1 MKTLIISLACIM
13 YSIFTFAQKQYY
25 DPILEIP
32 WNTEDGIETEW
43 NYMYHSG
50 ITSFKMLNK
59 NEVAVYG
66 SVNHAVKIYNITK
79 DSNVISFNL
88 PKGGFQEW
96 TYDTEKNVFYIYF
109 NRAISMYCYDGTFIK
124 RPELNEAYLTGVI
137 NDLNIINSK
146 LFFETGSGFYKLSE
160 NGMFVPPE
168 EQLNTK
174 LNLTGTIAFDSILYD
189 INTIDGNRLDYEYG
203 AMGSKRTKMTAYF
216 KHETRSASPL
226 IIKGDRIFFA
236 YSSRINMNGERKLF
250 TFISEISLST
260 GHVMSELKLPNI
272 RYVYLEKT
280 LESFNGNIYYLL
292 TTPGNAKLFK
302 LLPDDIQPNDPPV
315 FDNIDFS
322 PSLDYEYNY
331 MDEIDKHVKKKSL
344 EQGVGSANKLKSTA
358 ITPEEGSI
366 MRSQIMDRAYKYERI
381 QWLAEDIQNLP
392 TDWNSTA
399 DNPVNDINYGD
410 CNDYDG
416 ITIPGWIEWG
426 TSYGE
431 YNTSMPYKW
440 GGFTHYNDWNDL
452 VGRLYERPSHKRIP
466 GDLSSSGSVSVS
478 DECVIG
484 IDCSGLVS
492 RTWNLTTKRGTSN
505 IDNCSEEIEFD
516 ELQKGDI
523 LNRVDHHVMIFKSYD
538 NTQREEE
545 YTVIHSEGRN
555 HGRVIEERK
564 SRNYVS
570 DYTPRRYDNV
580 LDYDLYITNIQVNE
594 IPLEDND
601 GIDVDIT
608 IENRGS
614 ESYIGRMRA
623 QLYELE
629 RDDVDDLETDV
640 MQIGNT
646 EIASVFNSSNVTYN
660 FSDDFVPNNLSGL
673 YGLVLEY
680 EDDDGNWQYIPSE
693 NYENYN
699 GIPVHCLIVTGTVF
713 DQYGQPEEGTR
724 IEIRNRLI
732 AHKKSTSNFF
742 KNIDITDKEGRY
754 VVVGSLNQ
762 EELILKASGNHSD
775 KIVYPGNGQA
785 QIIDIN
791 YTNQPV
797 DIYSEVVWSLIT
809 NYKFSSGIKI
819 NGKKDNFLNICN
831 NLYETKGLK
840 ITPPKYSEIV
850 GGVNEKYR
858 FCLRNKKV
866 DKESGFCY
874 GELGVEGTP
883 GLFNPVYTYHP
894 EYFLSAWEVDPKTLD
909 PISEEKMGWISLPG
923 FEHKSTSKPDKVGYY
938 KTYFFH
944 IYPGEFKEIGI
955 PLQPGKYYGFKI
967 ATDYPE
973 FGGWDEVTKYF
984 YFMHDKKNLEV
995 TGKIDQSLKI
1005 YDQFTFRDA
1014 YADTDCNVT
1023 LEAGNKMVFNEYT
1036 HFPKGAYMK
1045 FKINP
1050 ELTDVCSNKK
1060 NLKTTESVNQNSSV
1074 IADTQADALDFSCLC
1089 HPKQFS
1095 QNNKQQKS
1103 LNNNTLTKDTT
1114 RATSRANATIY
1125 PNPNQG
1131 QFVIAFNEEQSH
1143 AVVELYN
1150 SNGHIHYKK
1159 TFNNVNKLLLDIST
1173 MAKGMY
1179 LLKIMHDG
1187 KVFREKVIYK

>member
-1 MKTLIISLACIM
+1 MKILIISLACIM
-13 YSIFTFAQKQYY
+13 YSTFTIAQKHYY
-25 DPILEIP
+25 EPILEIP
-32 WNTEDGIETEW
+32 WNTENGIETEW

-50 ITSFKMLNK
+50 IQSFKMLSNNK
-59 NEVAVYG
+59 VAVYG
-66 SVNHAVKIYNITK
+66 QVNQAIKIYDIQK
-79 DSNVISFNL
+79 DSNIISFNL
-88 PKGGFQEW
+88 PKRGFQEW
-96 TYDTEKNVFYIYF
+96 TYDTASYLFYIYF
-109 NRAISMYCYDGTFIK
+109 NRNIHVYCYDGTFIK
-124 RPELNEAYLTGVI
+124 QPEINKKIIFNVPYSLDVI
-137 NDLNIINSK
+137 DSK
-146 LFFETGSGFYKLSE
+146 LYYSTSVGIYQLANKGEFL
-160 NGMFVPPE
+160 PPKQ
-168 EQLNTK
+168 QLQYN
-174 LNLTGTIAFDSILYD
+174 LNFPGIIAFDSMLYD
-189 INTIDGNRLDYEYG
+189 INNIDGNKLYFEYG
-203 AMGSKRTKMTAYF
+203 KLGEERTKMTAYF
-216 KHETRSASPL
+216 NHEIRSASL
-226 IIKGDRIFFA
+226 LAIRGGRLYFKTSEIIKTKDGQKFYTRIIEI
-236 YSSRINMNGERKLF
+236 SKVTGNVL
-250 TFISEISLST
+250 SEI
-260 GHVMSELKLPNI
+260 VLPNI
-272 RYVYLEKT
+272 KYVYLEKRI
-280 LESFNGNIYYLL
+280 EAFNNNIYYLL
-292 TTPGNAKLFK
+292 TTPENAKLFK
-302 LLPDDIQPNDPPV
+302 LLPDKIEKNDPPV
-315 FDNIDFS
+315 FNNIAFP

-331 MDEIDKHVKKKSL
+331 MDEIDKHVKKKTSP
-344 EQGVGSANKLKSTA
+344 EQGIGSSRKLKSTA

-466 GDLSSSGSVSVS
+466 GDLSSAGSVSVS

-484 IDCSGLVS
+484 VDCSGLVS
-492 RTWNLTTKRGTSN
+492 RAWNLTTKRNTTGLVG
-505 IDNCSEEIEFD
+505 IADEIEYD
-516 ELQKGDI
+516 ELQPGDI
-523 LNRVDHHVMIFKSYD
+523 LDRPDHHVMIFVSH
-538 NTQREEE
+538 NPTRTNQE
-545 YTVIHSEGRN
+545 YTVIHSEGAT
-555 HGRVIEERK
+555 HGRVIEEYK
-564 SRNYVS
+564 SNDYVS
-570 DYTPRRYDNV
+570 DYTPYRYENL

-594 IPLEDND
+594 SPLEEND

-608 IENRGS
+608 IENTGS

-680 EDDDGNWQYIPSE
+680 EDDDGNWQYIPNE

-699 GIPVHCLIVTGTVF
+699 GIPVHCLVVTGTVF
-713 DQYGQPEEGTR
+713 DQYGQPEVGTR
-724 IEIRNRLI
+724 IRIRNRFCCPL
-732 AHKKSTSNFF
+732 KSTSNFV
-742 KNIDITDKEGRY
+742 KNTDLTDKEGRY
-754 VVVGSLNQ
+754 LVVGPLNW
-762 EELILKASGNHSD
+762 EEAILEVSGNHSD
-775 KIVYPGNGQA
+775 KIVNQGNGQV

-797 DIYSEVVWSLIT
+797 DIYSEHVVTRIT
-809 NYKFSSGIKI
+809 SYKFSSGIKI
-819 NGKKDNFLNICN
+819 NGKTNNFLNICN
-831 NLYETKGLK
+831 NLYETGGLK
-840 ITPPKYSEIV
+840 ITPPKYAELV
-850 GGVNEKYR
+850 GGGNEKYR
-858 FCLRNKKV
+858 FYLRNKKV
-866 DKESGFCY
+866 DKEMYSGGHVDQFS
-874 GELGVEGTP
+874 GS
-883 GLFNPVYTYHP
+883 LFSSVYTYHP
-894 EYFLSAWEVDPKTLD
+894 EYFLSAWEVDPKTLE
-909 PISEEKMGWISLPG
+909 PISEEKMGWISIP
-923 FEHKSTSKPDKVGYY
+923 EKEYTSTRKPDDVSYY
-938 KTYFFH
+938 STYFFH
-944 IYPGEFKEIGI
+944 IYPDDFLEINI
-955 PLQPGKYYGFKI
+955 ILQPGKYYGFKI

-984 YFMHDKKNLEV
+984 YFMHNKKNLEV

-1050 ELTDVCSNKK
+1050 ELTNVCSNKK
-1060 NLKTTESVNQNSSV
+1060 NFKTKESDNQNSNV
-1074 IADTQADALDFSCLC
+1074 IADKQADALDFSCLC
-1089 HPKQFS
+1089 HPKQFL

-1103 LNNNTLTKDTT
+1103 LNNKNLTTDST
-1114 RATSRANATIY
+1114 RTTSRQNVTIY

-1131 QFVIAFNEEQSH
+1131 QFVISFNEEQSH

-1159 TFNNVNKLLLDIST
+1159 TFNNVNELFLDIST

-1179 LLKIMHDG
+1179 PLKIMHDG
-1187 KVFREKVIYK
+1187 KVFREKVIYQ